1 MISNVGRM
9 ITAGLTRY
17 DDLDRGG
24 SATPFPILNSRGTL
38 NGRFD
43 ASAGADSLFNHR
55 KEVFS

>member
-1 MISNVGRM
+1 M

-24 SATPFPILNSRGTL
+24 SATPFPILNSRGAR